1 MARKCFL
8 VFCLVGV
15 AALGLTTGDAQA
27 QSDQERKQ
35 AQANQPVTITGPM
48 TRAVEARP
56 AAARPAPDGPGVTIT
71 YDDGIVT
78 ALPAINGYCFGNQFN
93 TVSGGAVASHSITGL
108 TFYIVTG
115 AGTDAVFLSAYGP
128 VAGTVAPFYDDTNVP
143 LNVGS
148 GAFNSFT
155 FPAAFVGAGSFQA
168 GVWYV
173 AGDTVGLGSGTVA
186 SQGHHGMA
194 INDISGTDFQTLGSL
209 NALVSARTAV
219 VPVELMQFSIEN

>member
-93 TVSGGAVASHSITGL
+93 TLDTLLSQLQTTSTFLTQQLASL
-108 TFYIVTG
+108 
-115 AGTDAVFLSAYGP
+115 P
-128 VAGTVAPFYDDTNVP
+128 E
-143 LNVGS
+143 
-148 GAFNSFT
+148 
-155 FPAAFVGAGSFQA
+155 AGS
-168 GVWYV
+168 
-173 AGDTVGLGSGTVA
+173 LLK
-186 SQGHHGMA
+186 
-194 INDISGTDFQTLGSL
+194 NK
-209 NALVSARTAV
+209 
-219 VPVELMQFSIEN
+219 